1 MYLIPFC
8 NFVISLGWLR
18 QYDGLDDREIVV
30 RFLKRLKP
38 TLESTQAPRL
48 LFGDKVAWPEADY

>member
-1 MYLIPFC
+1 VYFIPFC
-8 NFVISLGWLR
+8 NFVISVGWLR

-38 TLESTQAPRL
+38 ALEPTQAPRF
-48 LFGDKVAWPEADY
+48 LFGEKVAWPEADY